1 MKQDLD
7 FGSGDYDE
15 PLGRSQISL
24 KNTEC
29 IDKNPGSA
37 SARLTVLWTRTT
49 PSSPSLVYSPSPT
62 FLSFKHSQ
70 RTTYEPLSANH
81 SDALEKEL
89 FLAP

>member
-37 SARLTVLWTRTT
+37 SARLTVRSLDSDHSLI
-49 PSSPSLVYSPSPT
+49 PLPSLLPLPHSP
-62 FLSFKHSQ
+62 FV
-70 RTTYEPLSANH
+70 
-81 SDALEKEL
+81 
-89 FLAP
+89 